1 MGVVL
6 MIMGAVFHLSTAL
19 SKMAESGRLTRLI
32 VTTVGLGGYGFL
44 LMFYLAGVSGVPRRY
59 ATYPTETAQ
68 GILYAKLSL
77 AFIGVLLVGA
87 LVYIWE
93 TGRRCVRALTV

>member
-6 MIMGAVFHLSTAL
+6 MILGAVFHLSTGL
-19 SKMAESGRLTRLI
+19 SKIVESGRLTRLI
-32 VTTVGLGGYGFL
+32 VTTVGVGGYGFL

-59 ATYPTETAQ
+59 ATYPTETVQ

-77 AFIGVLLVGA
+77 TFIGLLLAGA
-87 LVYIWE
+87 LIYIWE
-93 TGRRCVRALTV
+93 TGRRCLRALAI